1 MSHNAKKLEAVK
13 DFRENRPYAAQS
25 KTVRYRPG
33 TVPQHLKG
41 LKAANEAIERIN
53 TGRPPKTLSFAQSIS
68 TSSSAS
74 SSRRGNRSSVGSEKK
89 VDPRLARLSS
99 SSSSS
104 RERDQP
110 RQRIEATE
118 VDSDDEDS
126 DDEQLRR
133 RRARSRARLRA
144 REVDS
149 DDEEEEE
156 KEDVTEENAK
166 VKEEAEEDRKG
177 AAVVA
182 EEDDDDE
189 DEEEIMRRRAR
200 ARARAREREKEEEEE
215 MERVDDEED
224 EDGRGARRRGAFGGD
239 DRSGS
244 DESGSSSEYE
254 TDSSDDDDE
263 GYFPST
269 LNAAP
274 VFVSKKNRNTI
285 TERKEIEQEE
295 ELIEEE
301 KQKRLEERKKETHD
315 LVAEEIRNDL
325 QQAMDAEAQGIAGAS
340 GEVENEDDV
349 TETDL
354 DQGLD
359 DMTEYESWKERE
371 MTRIKRSRDERAVV
385 ENDRAELVARRKL
398 TDAEIMMVD
407 RQKLAKKEKTK
418 HNFMQKFYHK
428 GAFYQDDESA
438 VVQRRADEG
447 TETDRVDKSLLPK
460 VMQVKRFGRSGQSK
474 YTHLVDQDT
483 TNFESAWSQADGPN
497 RKNLQKMGGMGAV
510 DRPFKRKRT

>member
-189 DEEEIMRRRAR
+189 DEEEIMRRAR